1 MITSKNQPR
10 SRTAAGAAGRPRV
23 RGPATGADPQ
33 AAHVLRSFTPARH
46 DHRRCVSAALSKADA
61 TCTASGLR
69 LTPLR
74 RRVLELVWGSHT
86 PVKAYDLLA
95 ILGKERDQAA
105 PPTVYRALDFLLEAG
120 LVHRIASLNA
130 FVGCGEPGAGHAG
143 QFLICTGCGTVAELD
158 EPRLSATIAASAL
171 RLGFEVHRETIEI
184 EGLCGNCRRGERSA
198 SA

>member
-1 MITSKNQPR
+1 MITSKKP
-10 SRTAAGAAGRPRV
+10 SRARQG
-23 RGPATGADPQ
+23 TGATRRAAATPQ
-33 AAHVLRSFTPARH
+33 TAHVLRSFTPERH

-61 TCTASGLR
+61 TCSASGLR

-95 ILGKERDQAA
+95 TLGKERHQAA

-130 FVGCGEPGAGHAG
+130 FVGCGEPGPGHSG
-143 QFLICTGCGTVAELD
+143 QFLICTVCGTVAELD
-158 EPRLSATIAASAL
+158 EPQLSATIAASAE
-171 RLGFEVHRETIEI
+171 RLGFEVRRETIEI
-184 EGLCGNCRRGERSA
+184 EGLCADCRRGKRKSA
-198 SA
+198 E